1 MTAIPP
7 DFHFSQASL
16 QDFTD
21 CQRRF
26 QLRYLQQ
33 LAWPA
38 LQAEPVLENERRL
51 TLGAAFH
58 RLVQQHLAGVEA
70 ARLSEMAAGQAAADL
85 SRWWGDFL
93 KHGLPMA
100 GLSLA
105 GLPGAESGSA
115 ERPGQVLAVEQVL
128 SAPLHGYRLIAKYD
142 AVIRLEGPD
151 GPRFTIFDWKT
162 SRVRPQRAWLA
173 ERLQTRV
180 YPFLLVEAGAFLN
193 QGQPIPPDQIE
204 MIYWFA
210 EHPEQPERF
219 IYDAAQHRQDAAAL
233 SGLVAEVEG
242 LPDDQFELTSYEERC
257 AFCTY
262 RSLCERGVQA
272 GRLDSAPAELDIA
285 DNFTASFDF
294 DQIAEVE
301 F

>member
-38 LQAEPVLENERRL
+38 LQAEPVLENEQRL
-51 TLGAAFH
+51 SLGGAFH
-58 RLVQQHLAGVEA
+58 RLAQQYLVGVEA
-70 ARLSEMAAGQAAADL
+70 ARLGKMAVGQGASSDL
-85 SRWWGDFL
+85 PRWWENFL
-93 KHGLPMA
+93 RYALP
-100 GLSLA
+100 LA
-105 GLPGAESGSA
+105 GLPLAGVANAGRL
-115 ERPGQVLAVEQVL
+115 ERVLAVEQVL
-128 SAPLHGYRLIAKYD
+128 SAPFQGYRLIAKYD
-142 AVIRLEGPD
+142 AVFRLERPEGA
-151 GPRFTIFDWKT
+151 RFAIFDWKT
-162 SRVRPQRAWLA
+162 SRTRPKRSWLA

-180 YPFLLVEAGAFLN
+180 YPYLLAEAGGFLN
-193 QGQPIPPDQIE
+193 HGQPIPPGQIE
-204 MIYWFA
+204 MIYWFT
-210 EHPEQPERF
+210 EYPEQPERF
-219 IYDAAQHRQDAAAL
+219 TYDADQHRQDGVIL
-233 SGLVAEVEG
+233 SGLVTEIES
-242 LPDDQFELTSYEERC
+242 LPDEQFELTPHEERC

-272 GRLDSAPAELDIA
+272 GRLKTMPAEPEAVDDFGL
-285 DNFTASFDF
+285 SFDF